1 MRDNRFDTVL
11 AYANERAQK
20 IRDYVGIGKDKP
32 NVKPFNTVLTQ
43 PVDILYI
50 YDKLMQPENED
61 IMGQVLQRHGA
72 ETFAEF
78 EKKALRSRKARGL

>member
-43 PVDILYI
+43 PVDIL
-50 YDKLMQPENED
+50 
-61 IMGQVLQRHGA
+61 
-72 ETFAEF
+72 
-78 EKKALRSRKARGL
+78 